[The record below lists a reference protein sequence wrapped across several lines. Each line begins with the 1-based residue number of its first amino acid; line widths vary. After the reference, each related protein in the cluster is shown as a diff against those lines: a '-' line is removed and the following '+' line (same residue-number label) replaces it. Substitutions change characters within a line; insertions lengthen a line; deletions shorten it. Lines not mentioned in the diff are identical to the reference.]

1 MFIIIIGGIIFTVTL
16 GAFMAMM
23 FTSGMKDGIAKV
35 IISTVIAF
43 AIGFSVIGLIQL
55 EYNGD
60 AKRWNDGTCTI
71 CGTAFKLFDIEHHN
85 SSGNTYYYKCENGHL
100 IKTANYFEK

>member
-1 MFIIIIGGIIFTVTL
+1 MLGIIIGGIIFTATL
-16 GAFMAMM
+16 GAFMALM

-35 IISTVIAF
+35 VLGTVIAF

-71 CGTAFKLFDIEHHN
+71 CGTAFDLFDIECHRN
-85 SSGNTYYYKCENGHL
+85 GIKTYYYKCENGHL